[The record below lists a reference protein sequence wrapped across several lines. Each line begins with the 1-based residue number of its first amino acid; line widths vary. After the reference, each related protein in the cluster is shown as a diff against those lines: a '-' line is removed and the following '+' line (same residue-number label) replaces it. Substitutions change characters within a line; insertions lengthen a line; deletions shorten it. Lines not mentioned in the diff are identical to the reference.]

1 MNNIYVY
8 GRNVAKELLKNKKV
22 IKKAYLMNGFKED
35 EILNL
40 LNINNICIE
49 YLDKRQLDKLEDG
62 NHQGIILQIE
72 DYKYLNLNDMLNDL
86 PENPFIVILDHLED
100 PHNFGAIIRT
110 CEAAGVHYIVIPKDR
125 SVSIN
130 STVMK
135 TSVGA
140 LDNVKIVMV
149 TNLNACINELKKNG
163 VWIVG
168 TDMEN
173 SSCYDEIDYKTPTAL
188 VIGSEGFGMSNLVK
202 KNCDFIAKIPMN
214 GKINSLNASVA
225 AGIMIYEVVRQR
237 KTGV

>member
-1 MNNIYVY
+1 MYVY
-8 GRNVAKELLKNKKV
+8 GKNVAKELLRNKRN
-22 IKKAYLMNGFKED
+22 IKKAYLMNGFSDD
-35 EILNL
+35 EILGL
-40 LNINNICIE
+40 LNKENILIE
-49 YLDKRQLDKLEDG
+49 YQEKRQLDKLDSG

-72 DYKYLNLNDMLNDL
+72 DYKYLSLNDMLNNLQD
-86 PENPFIVILDHLED
+86 NPFIVILDHLED

-110 CEAAGVHYIVIPKDR
+110 CEAAGTDYIVIPKDR

-149 TNLNACINELKKNG
+149 TNLNTCINELKKKG
-163 VWIVG
+163 IWIVG

-173 SSCYDEIDYKTPTAL
+173 SSYYDEIDYKTPTAL

-202 KNCDFIAKIPMN
+202 KNCDFIAKIPMK